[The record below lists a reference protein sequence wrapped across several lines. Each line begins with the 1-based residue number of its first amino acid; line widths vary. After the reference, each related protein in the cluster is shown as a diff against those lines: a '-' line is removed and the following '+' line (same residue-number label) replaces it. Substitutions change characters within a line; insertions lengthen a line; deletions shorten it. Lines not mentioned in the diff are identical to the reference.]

1 MTKTTVA
8 MDLISGN
15 VYIDIKLWSLSK
27 NKYLRMDMLFD
38 TGASVTTISKGIIKD
53 LGYDLTDCEK
63 TKITTASGI
72 AYVDVVTL
80 KSVKINDIVLEN
92 VKVYAHTFP
101 EESFSLGVIG
111 LNIINRFDVEMQFSK
126 KLINFIEIE

>member
-1 MTKTTVA
+1 MKTTVA
-8 MDLISGN
+8 MELISDN
-15 VYIDIKLWSLSK
+15 IYIETSLWNLNKVGYSK
-27 NKYLRMDMLFD
+27 MYALFD

-72 AYVDVVTL
+72 AYVDVVIL
-80 KSVKINDIVLEN
+80 KSIKINDIELKD

-111 LNIINRFDVEMQFSK
+111 LNIINKFDVEMLFSK
-126 KLINFIEIE
+126 KLINFLV